1 MRLQGI
7 TSSSENIEDQ
17 EDSENQRFEKEH
29 EIKRIMDPV
38 KNRNKIVITVMD
50 TGIGIKKKEKL
61 KLFKLFGTL
70 QSTRSMNTTG
80 IGLGL
85 VISEKI
91 VKSFGGTI
99 GVKSKYGQGTQFSF
113 SIVLGKDDDYVDH
126 MRNDM

>member
-7 TSSSENIEDQ
+7 TSSSENIEDL

-70 QSTRSMNTTG
+70 
-80 IGLGL
+80 
-85 VISEKI
+85 
-91 VKSFGGTI
+91 
-99 GVKSKYGQGTQFSF
+99 
-113 SIVLGKDDDYVDH
+113 
-126 MRNDM
+126 

>member
-1 MRLQGI
+1 MRHQGI
-7 TSSSENIEDQ
+7 TSSSENTVEGSK
-17 EDSENQRFEKEH
+17 DSENQRFEKEH
-29 EIKRIMDPV
+29 EIKRIMEPV

-50 TGIGIKKKEKL
+50 TGVGIKKKEKL

-70 QSTRSMNTTG
+70 QNTRSMNTTG

-99 GVKSKYGQGTQFSF
+99 GVKSGPLSE
-113 SIVLGKDDDYVDH
+113 S
-126 MRNDM
+126 